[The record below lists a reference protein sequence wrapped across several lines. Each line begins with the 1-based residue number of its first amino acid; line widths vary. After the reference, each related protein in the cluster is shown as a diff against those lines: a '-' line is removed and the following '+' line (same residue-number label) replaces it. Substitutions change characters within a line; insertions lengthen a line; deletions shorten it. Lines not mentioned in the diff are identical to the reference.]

1 VSVVNTV
8 NMSESKDQILLCARD
23 IFLKEGLSHF
33 SMRKVA
39 SCVGMS
45 ATALYRHYA
54 NKEELLFQVIL
65 RGYRIFSRYL
75 EKINDTQDPLVCLE
89 KSLLAYLNFAFTEKP
104 YYEVMFMSND
114 QMTGLKK
121 LNSAGAAEMRH
132 SFELLQNRV
141 QRAID
146 QKLVKTD
153 DSYVASFGLWAYAH
167 GQVSLF
173 LSGRAEVSRKQFVKV
188 YTSSIKSY
196 IRQM

>member
-1 VSVVNTV
+1 MVNTV
-8 NMSESKDQILLCARD
+8 NMSESKEQILLCARD

-45 ATALYRHYA
+45 ATALYRHYT
-54 NKEELLFQVIL
+54 NKEELLFQVML

-75 EKINDTQDPLVCLE
+75 EKINDTQEPLVCLE
-89 KSLLAYLNFAFTEKP
+89 KSMLAYLNFALAEKP

-114 QMTGLKK
+114 QMTGLKT
-121 LNSAGAAEMRH
+121 LNSEGSAQMRN

-146 QKLVKTD
+146 QKLVTTD
-153 DSYVASFGLWAYAH
+153 DSYIASFGLWAYAH
-167 GQVSLF
+167 GQTSLF
-173 LSGRAEVSRKQFVKV
+173 LTGRAEVSRRQFVKV
-188 YTSSIKSY
+188 YTHLMKSY
-196 IRQM
+196 IRHM

>member
-1 VSVVNTV
+1 
-8 NMSESKDQILLCARD
+8 MSESKELILSCARD

-45 ATALYRHYA
+45 ATALYRHYT
-54 NKEELLFQVIL
+54 NKEELLFQVLL

-75 EKINDTQDPLVCLE
+75 EKINDTQAPLGCLE
-89 KSLLAYLNFAFTEKP
+89 KSMLAYLNFALAEKP

-121 LNSAGAAEMRH
+121 LNSAGAEEMRH

-141 QRAID
+141 QRAIE

-153 DSYVASFGLWAYAH
+153 DSYVASFALWAYAH

-188 YTSSIKSY
+188 YTSLMKSY
-196 IRQM
+196 IQQM

>member
-1 VSVVNTV
+1 MVNTV
-8 NMSESKDQILLCARD
+8 NMSESKELILSCARD

-45 ATALYRHYA
+45 ATALYRHYT
-54 NKEELLFQVIL
+54 NKEELLFQVLL

-75 EKINDTQDPLVCLE
+75 EKINDMQAPLECLE
-89 KSLLAYLNFAFTEKP
+89 KSMLAYLNFALAEKP

-121 LNSAGAAEMRH
+121 LSSAGVEEMRH
-132 SFELLQNRV
+132 SFEVLQNRV

-146 QKLVKTD
+146 QKLVKTV

-188 YTSSIKSY
+188 YTSLMKSY
-196 IRQM
+196 IHQM

>member
-1 VSVVNTV
+1 
-8 NMSESKDQILLCARD
+8 MSESKELILSCARD
-23 IFLKEGLSHF
+23 TFLKGGLSHF

-54 NKEELLFQVIL
+54 NKEDLIFQVLL

-75 EKINDTQDPLVCLE
+75 EKVNDTQDPLVCLE
-89 KSLLAYLNFAFTEKP
+89 KTMLAYLNFALAEKP

-121 LNSAGAAEMRH
+121 LNSAGAEEMRH

-141 QRAID
+141 QRTID

-188 YTSSIKSY
+188 YTSLVKSY
-196 IRQM
+196 IHQM

>member
-1 VSVVNTV
+1 
-8 NMSESKDQILLCARD
+8 MSESKELILSCARD

-39 SCVGMS
+39 SCAGMS
-45 ATALYRHYA
+45 ATALYRHFT
-54 NKEELLFQVIL
+54 NKEELLFQVLL

-75 EKINDTQDPLVCLE
+75 EKINDRQDPLVCLE
-89 KSLLAYLNFAFTEKP
+89 KSMLAYLNFALAEKP

-121 LNSAGAAEMRH
+121 FNSAGAAEMRH

-146 QKLVKTD
+146 RKLVKTD

-167 GQVSLF
+167 GQTSLF
-173 LSGRAEVSRKQFVKV
+173 LSGRAEVSRRQFVKV
-188 YTSSIKSY
+188 YTSLMKSY